1 MTHACRMLDKQEY
14 THISI
19 LIPLSEL
26 TSIYQEQK
34 LPSMNVS
41 IAGKWP
47 DKRSVRESWIVLVS
61 SRKCVGG
68 T

>member
-26 TSIYQEQK
+26 TSIYEEQK
-34 LPSMNVS
+34 LPNMNVS
-41 IAGKWP
+41 IAGK
-47 DKRSVRESWIVLVS
+47 
-61 SRKCVGG
+61 
-68 T
+68 